1 MDIPIRRLI
10 PAAISTAFA
19 AQLLLTSPKAHAA
32 PAPSRKVGF
41 IGCMAKPEDAELGSQ
56 ISKSLEKRLVRA
68 RVPGFEFVPEAVARG
83 RASLK
88 GGPVNPQRIVAA
100 GQAMGADKVI
110 VCLITYKRERAAT
123 APGETK
129 TRTVTRDETQYVEEV
144 YYKEVPNPDYEEPL
158 TAAIPMGNIGPIQFS
173 ALLGTPKTPKTIQEK
188 HVRRVPQ
195 KRRISEQVAETAEAT
210 EKPGYVRLQASY
222 IIVDVA
228 SGKMENRDTVSYFNE
243 IAAIFD
249 SMESDK
255 DLRSKAGESTVASL
269 ERSVL
274 AKLPSTSGK

>member
-1 MDIPIRRLI
+1 M
-10 PAAISTAFA
+10 S
-19 AQLLLTSPKAHAA
+19 
-32 PAPSRKVGF
+32 
-41 IGCMAKPEDAELGSQ
+41 KPEDAELGSQ

-83 RASLK
+83 RASFK

-100 GQAMGADKVI
+100 GHAIGADKVI

-129 TRTVTRDETQYVEEV
+129 TRTVTRDETEYVEEV
-144 YYKEVPNPDYEEPL
+144 YYKEIPNPDYEEPIS
-158 TAAIPMGNIGPIQFS
+158 AAIPMGNIGPVQFS
-173 ALLGTPKTPKTIQEK
+173 AILGTPKTPKTIQEK
-188 HVRRVPQ
+188 HVRRIPQ
-195 KRRISEQVAETAEAT
+195 KRRISEQVEETAEAT
-210 EKPGYVRLQASY
+210 EKPGYVRLQATY

-228 SGKMENRDTVSYFNE
+228 SGKMENRDSVSYFNE
-243 IAAIFD
+243 LEAVFD

-255 DLRSKAGESTVASL
+255 DLRSKAGESTVESL

-274 AKLPSTSGK
+274 AKLPSTPGK